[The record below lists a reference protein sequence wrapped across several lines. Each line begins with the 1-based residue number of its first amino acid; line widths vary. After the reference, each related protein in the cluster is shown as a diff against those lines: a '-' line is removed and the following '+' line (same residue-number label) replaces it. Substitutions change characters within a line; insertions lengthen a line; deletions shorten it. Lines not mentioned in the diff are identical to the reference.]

1 MEERKQRLVLN
12 LPPGYHFAPTDM
24 ELIVHY
30 LRRKMDGHPPHLPIF
45 KDVPITDYR
54 PEQITEVFMDCGEER
69 WYFFTKRTRKYA
81 TGNRPDRTTPGRGYW
96 KATGPQR
103 LIRTGPSKAYPLV
116 GRRRTLV
123 FYTGPDEAAKTAW
136 TMYEYENLTSEE
148 EANDKNADKLGEW
161 VLCTIQRQ
169 KNQRS
174 ADDTIK
180 GKAGGRK
187 RKGKAQKGADDQVLQ
202 IQGTQEVA
210 EKVDETD
217 MFELEQASRPN
228 KRPQLMQ
235 QQHDE
240 PAPPPPCPETMIPA
254 QDCDY
259 GPGTAPP
266 SQEPPPQLSDSEMV
280 DRPGVS
286 CYGFD
291 ESMLLSLLEYET
303 MAPLLLGLGYNDYS
317 TTPYQPA
324 TSYLDAPAAPLG
336 AFSYGYG
343 SAAHQPAG
351 HLNNGAYAGGH
362 PGGLLGTSNSTYS
375 YPQQHSY
382 AAGSSSSTYL
392 QQHPHAAGTN
402 KLAPSSSTY
411 TYQQQHAHA
420 AGTTKAAGTNKLAS
434 SNGTYQQQHSY
445 AAGTNKADGTSN
457 LSISN
462 STYTYQLQQSCAA
475 GANKLALVRGAMSSG
490 IGKGSDVQLQVE
502 L

>member
-1 MEERKQRLVLN
+1 MEEGKQRLVLS
-12 LPPGYHFAPTDM
+12 LPPGYHFAPTDV

-30 LRRKMDGHPPHLPIF
+30 LRRKMDGHPPHLPVF

-169 KNQRS
+169 KSQRVG
-174 ADDTIK
+174 DDTIK
-180 GKAGGRK
+180 GKAKGESKAGGRK

-240 PAPPPPCPETMIPA
+240 PPPPPPCPETLIPA

-259 GPGTAPP
+259 GLGTVPP
-266 SQEPPPQLSDSEMV
+266 SQEPPQQLSDSEMV
-280 DRPGVS
+280 ASRPGAS

-303 MAPLLLGLGYNDYS
+303 MAPLLLGYNNYS

-324 TSYLDAPAAPLG
+324 TSYLDAAAAPLG

-343 SAAHQPAG
+343 GAAHQPAG
-351 HLNNGAYAGGH
+351 QLNNGGYAGGH
-362 PGGLLGTSNSTYS
+362 PSSLLGTSNSTYT

-382 AAGSSSSTYL
+382 AAGSSTYTYL
-392 QQHPHAAGTN
+392 QQHSHPAGTN
-402 KLAPSSSTY
+402 KLAP
-411 TYQQQHAHA
+411 
-420 AGTTKAAGTNKLAS
+420 
-434 SNGTYQQQHSY
+434 
-445 AAGTNKADGTSN
+445 
-457 LSISN
+457 SN

-475 GANKLALVRGAMSSG
+475 GANKLALARGAMSSG
-490 IGKGSDVQLQVE
+490 IGQGSDVQPQVE

>member
-1 MEERKQRLVLN
+1 MKI
-12 LPPGYHFAPTDM
+12 
-24 ELIVHY
+24 LICTCT
-30 LRRKMDGHPPHLPIF
+30 I
-45 KDVPITDYR
+45 ICYR
-54 PEQITEVFMDCGEER
+54 MQ
-69 WYFFTKRTRKYA
+69 
-81 TGNRPDRTTPGRGYW
+81 
-96 KATGPQR
+96 
-103 LIRTGPSKAYPLV
+103 
-116 GRRRTLV
+116 
-123 FYTGPDEAAKTAW
+123 
-136 TMYEYENLTSEE
+136 
-148 EANDKNADKLGEW
+148 LGEW